1 MRIAHAGFGMLL
13 GLMLPAV
20 ALAQSTVTPIV
31 DPPRQQMQTVV
42 PNLLVGPYLLNVT
55 GKTFA
60 GDVFLDVAV
69 TDNGSLVAD
78 GTTVTFSAVP
88 TVTGGSAPDG
98 GSPVDL
104 TTLTSAGHARVVPPI
119 TADRDW
125 LVTFGVSDARGVVS
139 SSPQTIGVDPH
150 RPPDTFAF
158 AMISLAAPIITVILS
173 LAAFQLR
180 HIALEQWPPG
190 RERVR
195 ANGARRTRS
204 SAA

>member
-1 MRIAHAGFGMLL
+1 MLL
-13 GLMLPAV
+13 GLVLPAV

-42 PNLLVGPYLLNVT
+42 PNLLVEPYLLNVT

-69 TDNGSLVAD
+69 TDNGSPVPD
-78 GTTVTFSAVP
+78 GTTVIFSAVP
-88 TVTGGSAPDG
+88 TVTGDSAPDG
-98 GSPVDL
+98 GSPIDL
-104 TTLTSAGHARVVPPI
+104 TTMTSAGHAKLVPPI
-119 TADRDW
+119 TADGDW
-125 LVTFGVSDARGVVS
+125 LITFGVSGASGTVS

-150 RPPDTFAF
+150 RPPDTFVF
-158 AMISLAAPIITVILS
+158 AVTSVATPIITVILL

-190 RERVR
+190 RERMQ
-195 ANGARRTRS
+195 ANGSRRTRS
-204 SAA
+204 AAA